1 MTSMFR
7 AILDFVYQLV
17 GNYGWAVI
25 IFSLLIKCVLLP
37 LDIKSRRSMRA
48 MSALN
53 PKMEELKKRYG
64 DDQQKL
70 NQKMSDLYKKNK
82 VNPLSGCLPMLI
94 QLPILWI
101 MFKVMRYSAAELQMQ
116 EMFKWVSANLTD
128 GNGTFLALD
137 STAVQ
142 NALET
147 IRSGGALS
155 AFNQESWLWIKNVF
169 QPDTFSKTVIPTISE
184 ISTTLQQYK
193 DMLTEKGWYD
203 LLSQYAQDANGIA
216 SAVDAA
222 VRESCGYKSFD
233 LFMGLT

>member
-70 NQKMSDLYKKNK
+70 NQKMSDRYKKN
-82 VNPLSGCLPMLI
+82 
-94 QLPILWI
+94 
-101 MFKVMRYSAAELQMQ
+101 
-116 EMFKWVSANLTD
+116 
-128 GNGTFLALD
+128 
-137 STAVQ
+137 
-142 NALET
+142 
-147 IRSGGALS
+147 
-155 AFNQESWLWIKNVF
+155 
-169 QPDTFSKTVIPTISE
+169 
-184 ISTTLQQYK
+184 
-193 DMLTEKGWYD
+193 
-203 LLSQYAQDANGIA
+203 
-216 SAVDAA
+216 
-222 VRESCGYKSFD
+222 
-233 LFMGLT
+233 